1 MPVEAIAAG
10 CPVIAFKKGGILD
23 SMTEQTATFYS
34 HQSADGLTEGIRNF
48 EATQSRFDEAILRKQ
63 AALFSEA
70 AFLKGFEQLLQTA
83 LREMQS
89 SAGSHYALYQ
99 PLKATE
105 ELDWSTAE

>member
-10 CPVIAFKKGGILD
+10 SPVIAFKKGADSLD

-83 LREMQS
+83 LTQRNRAPAAIMRFIN
-89 SAGSHYALYQ
+89 
-99 PLKATE
+99 P
-105 ELDWSTAE
+105 